1 MHSFIACLAVSIGKP
16 LMEPLLSMAKM
27 ISLGTI
33 CGDRTRF
40 GGWSTTL
47 KNLPRESLCASTLS
61 AISSLAVW

>member
-1 MHSFIACLAVSIGKP
+1 
-16 LMEPLLSMAKM
+16 MEPLLSMAKM